1 MCKHIVEVVWKL
13 IVHKFIPKFQALNIK
28 YIFYFLSMWMFEERF
43 SVCVISTVFHHSK
56 GPFFAVLM
64 CPIQS
69 PSFTGVKQCT
79 FHWLISNDVSQKE
92 MVLNSLNDSL
102 FDYNYMHQLRKYI
115 YYISTKNILMLFHFT
130 PVESVLQFPP
140 DIVTQISLVR
150 VEHFVTDMANIFPWL
165 MHVNI
170 MKW

>member
-1 MCKHIVEVVWKL
+1 MISSFDIVQLVSMCKHIVEVVWKL

-92 MVLNSLNDSL
+92 MARRQTITWTNAGLLPIGLLGTSSSE
-102 FDYNYMHQLRKYI
+102 I
-115 YYISTKNILMLFHFT
+115 WIGILSFSFKKIHSKKSS
-130 PVESVLQFPP
+130 VEMGAILSRADELIKQQHL
-140 DIVTQISLVR
+140 D
-150 VEHFVTDMANIFPWL
+150 A
-165 MHVNI
+165 
-170 MKW
+170 